1 MNKTNVINT
10 NSIDFNMNYLGFL
23 SDKNM
28 KQIIAFITFILFL
41 FTSLPTLADNSDIH
55 ENAGTRAMTFL
66 KIGVGAKA
74 IGMGESQVAATDD
87 LYAAFWNPAGL
98 INLERP
104 QLALMHNEWF
114 AEINQEFVGIALPI
128 GKSNTVGISAN
139 FLSFGD
145 IQGRDENGNLT
156 EIFRPYDLAMVLS
169 YARGFGNK
177 MSFGINA
184 KYIREQISDENG
196 TGVAFDFGG
205 LYTLPKLPLSIG
217 INAQNVGP
225 RVKYVEDAFQLP
237 FVLRVGTAYRFFN
250 DNAILSMDFIRPTD
264 NDNAFAAGIGYTIAN
279 TLQIRTGYKYQL
291 GGNDLGAISGLTGGF
306 GLSILRFQIDYA
318 LVSFGDLGLT
328 HRLSLIA
335 HF

>member
-1 MNKTNVINT
+1 M
-10 NSIDFNMNYLGFL
+10 FL
-23 SDKNM
+23 PDKYM
-28 KQIIAFITFILFL
+28 KRIITFIPIILFL
-41 FTSLPTLADNSDIH
+41 FTSIPILADNSDIH

-87 LYAAFWNPAGL
+87 LYASFWNPAGL
-98 INLERP
+98 IKLERP

-128 GKSNTVGISAN
+128 GKSNSVGLSAN

-145 IQGRDENGNLT
+145 IEGRDQDGNLT
-156 EIFRPYDLAMVLS
+156 EVFRPYDLAMILS
-169 YARGFGNK
+169 YARGFGNTL
-177 MSFGINA
+177 SFGVNA

-205 LYTLPKLPLSIG
+205 LYNFSQFPLSIG

-237 FVLRVGTAYRFFN
+237 FVLRVGTAYRLLN
-250 DNAILSMDFIRPTD
+250 DDAILTMDFIRPTD
-264 NDNAFAAGIGYTIAN
+264 NDNAFAVGIGYTIAN
-279 TLQIRTGYKYQL
+279 ILQIRTGYKYQL
-291 GGNDLGAISGLTGGF
+291 GGNDLGANSGLTGGF

-318 LVSFGDLGLT
+318 LVSLGDLGLT

-335 HF
+335 NF